1 MAVTLGKRK
10 RRIGAT
16 ISHKLEKAQETA
28 PESDTESDDARDAFR
43 RAFEAKFKP
52 LAGKPKRPEVEVDLL
67 GDGDN
72 GEDGNGPEDLRD
84 DESEESDWNGVS
96 DDDDDSSE
104 PTAVEVIQHTSTTRP
119 ESNLTKQEKRA
130 YMVRCNFSADS
141 PHDCRNT
148 ADTGLTTATVLQT
161 TLHLSSPIV
170 HLLSLIH
177 I

>member
-1 MAVTLGKRK
+1 MAAILGKRK
-10 RRIGAT
+10 RRTDTGIPQ
-16 ISHKLEKAQETA
+16 KLERARDTA
-28 PESDTESDDARDAFR
+28 SESDTDSEDARDAFR

-96 DDDDDSSE
+96 DDDGESV
-104 PTAVEVIQHTSTTRP
+104 AVEVIQHTRATRP

-130 YMVRCNFSADS
+130 YMVRCKFSADS
-141 PHDCRNT
+141 PYDCRNT
-148 ADTGLTTATVLQT
+148 ADTV
-161 TLHLSSPIV
+161 
-170 HLLSLIH
+170 
-177 I
+177 